1 MTICR
6 LLPILNHMVKHSS
19 SQLDRTFAAMA
30 DPIRRTIL
38 ARLQRGVAT
47 VTELASPHAVSL
59 PAISKHLRVLER
71 AGLIDRTKEGRIHLV
86 RLVARPIQDAHEWLE
101 SYRQFWEG
109 QLDALGN
116 YIDELNAR
124 KRRRK

>member
-1 MTICR
+1 
-6 LLPILNHMVKHSS
+6 MVNHSS
-19 SQLDRTFAAMA
+19 SQLDLTFAAMA

-38 ARLQRGVAT
+38 ARLQRGVAS

-86 RLVARPIQDAHEWLE
+86 RLVARPIKDAHEWLE

-116 YIDELNAR
+116 YIDELNA
-124 KRRRK
+124 KRRRKK